1 MNNCSN
7 YVSWEQFRGAGH
19 GLFEALQCFFQHA
32 PIDAAAAGQSLWMII
47 ALPLLGAF
55 VSGVFGKWLGRDNVN
70 LIACASVLGSFL
82 LSLLVFWTIA
92 DGSSSV
98 RGLSQ
103 LGQSYAV
110 GWDHGTWF
118 QAGNFRVGFG
128 LLADHLSGSML
139 LVITGVGFLIHVYS
153 TEYMSHDAAYWRFFA
168 YLNLFVAMM
177 LTLVLA
183 DNLVLLFVGWEG
195 VGLCSYLL
203 IGFWYDDDQKAFAGR
218 KAFITNR
225 IGDFG
230 FLVGSF
236 ILILGLHAFA
246 LQATNANFGRSP
258 SSPEIASTF
267 KAELSTRGPLAFTT
281 LEQWARALPNGN
293 DPSQV
298 TLQTVITQGP
308 LSKFPFKG
316 ALNFGQVIALA
327 MLFFLLGAAG
337 KSAQF
342 PLYVWLPDA
351 MAGPTPV
358 SALIHA
364 ATMVTSGI
372 YLFCRLNYLLVL
384 SPRAMAVMAVVGG
397 ITALLAAFI
406 AFAQTDLKK
415 VLAYSTVSQLGLM
428 FMGLGAG
435 VFWAAFLHVVTHAMF
450 KACLFLGAGSVMHGN
465 NNEGD
470 ATKLGGLRQVMPAT
484 HITFLI
490 ATLTITGFMP
500 FSGFFSKDAILHG
513 LHSTTI
519 AAFPRV
525 LGLVWVM
532 GLLTALATAFYMTR
546 LYFLAFEGPRAK
558 DAQIPAEQVHESGLA
573 MVGPLV
579 VLAILSVVFF
589 AQGIPFM
596 DNAQPGGP
604 KQTVMENFLT
614 PVFRTS
620 NNFISNSAFL
630 RFHQTPAD
638 STPLREWAGA
648 LGIAWLIAA
657 AGTAAAAFL
666 YRPGGPFRPGQP
678 FPQALK
684 PLRHWARNKFY
695 VDELYELLLINR
707 IKTASFLLFKVV
719 DQLLIDTV
727 GVKGAGWVTQRAGSM
742 LRYFQTG
749 DAQTYAAAMVLALAG
764 CVVWALMR
772 VM

>member
-1 MNNCSN
+1 MNQCIN
-7 YVSWEQFRGAGH
+7 YISWSQYRAAGH
-19 GLFEALQCFFQHA
+19 DLLDSLQCFFQHA
-32 PIDAAAAGQSLWMII
+32 PIDATAAGQSLWMII
-47 ALPLLGAF
+47 ALPLLGALLC
-55 VSGVFGKWLGRDNVN
+55 GVFGKWLGRDNVN
-70 LIACASVLGSFL
+70 LIACASVFGSFL
-82 LSLLVFWTIA
+82 LSLLVFWTVA
-92 DGSSSV
+92 DGSTAV

-103 LGQSYAV
+103 LSQPYAV
-110 GWDHGTWF
+110 GADFGTWF
-118 QAGNFRVGFG
+118 SAGSFRVGFG
-128 LLADHLSGSML
+128 LLVDHLSGSML

-195 VGLCSYLL
+195 VGMCSYLL

-230 FLVGSF
+230 FLLGSF
-236 ILILGLHAFA
+236 VLVLGLHAFS
-246 LQATNANFGRSP
+246 LQATNGNFGRGDSAAT
-258 SSPEIASTF
+258 IGSTF
-267 KAELSTRGPLAFTT
+267 KQEIQTRGPLAFTT
-281 LEQWARALPNGN
+281 LEQWAKAIPAGR
-293 DPSQV
+293 DPSVV
-298 TLQTVITQGP
+298 TLSTTINQGP
-308 LSKFPFKG
+308 LANFPFKG
-316 ALNFGQVIALA
+316 ALNFGQVFAVA
-327 MLFFLLGAAG
+327 MLLFLLGAAG

-372 YLFCRLNYLLVL
+372 YLFCRLNFLLVL
-384 SPRAMAVMAVVGG
+384 SPTAMAIMAVIGG

-415 VLAYSTVSQLGLM
+415 VLAYSTVSQLGIM

-484 HITFLI
+484 QLTFLI
-490 ATLTITGFMP
+490 ATLTITGVAP
-500 FSGFFSKDAILHG
+500 FSGFFSKDGILHG
-513 LHSTTI
+513 LHTTTI
-519 AAFPRV
+519 SHYPHV
-525 LGLVWVM
+525 LTWVWVM
-532 GLLTALATAFYMTR
+532 GMLTALCTAFYMTR
-546 LYFLAFEGPRAK
+546 LYFLAFEGPRAP

-579 VLAILSVVFF
+579 VLAILSIVFF

-596 DNAQPGGP
+596 ENARLGGP

-614 PVFRTS
+614 PVFRTADA
-620 NNFISNSAFL
+620 FVSNSAVL
-630 RFHQTPAD
+630 RFEHHEGPPISAWVQAWITA
-638 STPLREWAGA
+638 LFGAGVA
-648 LGIAWLIAA
+648 F
-657 AGTAAAAFL
+657 FL
-666 YRPGGPFRPGQP
+666 YRPGGAFRPGKP
-678 FPQALK
+678 FPAALK
-684 PLRHWARNKFY
+684 PIRHWARNKFY
-695 VDELYELLLINR
+695 VDEVYEAFLIRPVKN
-707 IKTASFLLFKVV
+707 AAFVFFKVI
-719 DQLLIDTV
+719 DQLIIDTV
-727 GVKGAGWVTQRAGSM
+727 GVKGAAWVTQRAGSM

-764 CVVWALMR
+764 CVVWALMQ
-772 VM
+772 VVGP